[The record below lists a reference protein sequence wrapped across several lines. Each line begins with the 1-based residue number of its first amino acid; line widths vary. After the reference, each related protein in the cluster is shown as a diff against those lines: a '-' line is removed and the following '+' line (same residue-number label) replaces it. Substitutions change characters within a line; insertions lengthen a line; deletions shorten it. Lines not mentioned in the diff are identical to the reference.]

1 MSSPISALS
10 GMTDT
15 SSDSASKATSG
26 QSVANQDTFLKLLV
40 AQLQNQNPLQPSDG
54 MQFVSEMAQF
64 SELEQVIGI
73 RSDLTTL
80 VQKVTGANGTD
91 QSSGTGAT

>member
-10 GMTDT
+10 GVTGTTSDSTTT
-15 SSDSASKATSG
+15 SSSG

-73 RSDLTTL
+73 RSDLSTL
-80 VQKVTGANGTD
+80 VQKATGSDGTD
-91 QSSGTGAT
+91 QSSGTGTP

>member
-1 MSSPISALS
+1 MSSPISGLGALS
-10 GMTDT
+10 DT
-15 SSDSASKATSG
+15 SSDSATKPAG

-40 AQLQNQNPLQPSDG
+40 AQLQNQNPMQPSDG

-73 RSDLTTL
+73 RGDLSTL
-80 VQKVTGANGTD
+80 VQQNTSASGTD
-91 QSSGTGAT
+91 QTSGTGTP